1 MDKDEINYKTLRKI
15 QQIEEKTSILSKIDS
30 EIYLNFS
37 KYINNLN
44 LRFENEKNEQRK
56 IILKNEI
63 NNTKKI
69 IKNIYDQR
77 EKKILLTIMSKVRGG
92 DPNLKNLIKSE
103 KILFESILEIVISMR
118 QQIIENKIVKKD
130 RSNNKK
136 SNKKK
141 NDDKIINDNNKI
153 FLVKENIPEFIG
165 TDTRRYNLRK
175 NDIITLP
182 KNTSKLLLK
191 RQMAKEI
198 KNK

>member
-15 QQIEEKTSILSKIDS
+15 QQIEEKTSILSKINS

-141 NDDKIINDNNKI
+141 KDDKIINDNNKI